1 MKKTQGNHCMTTP
14 YQHDAMSSCHRL
26 HRRLPATVLAALLGV
41 ASPLLLAATP
51 TPQASTVTI
60 AAGPLNQALNR
71 FAETTGLTLSYTPD
85 LVGGRR
91 SHGVAGA
98 ATVDQALAVLL
109 EGTGLMARRTD
120 SGYVIV
126 KAPMT
131 SSTDLD
137 PITVSAAGIVSGV
150 APVDGYVATASR
162 SATKTDTPLLETPR
176 SVSVVTGDQIEARG
190 ARNIEDAVAYT
201 SGVSVGNYGF
211 DPRFDQI
218 QVRGFA
224 TTTSGNFLDGLR
236 QPYDSWLASPNTLP
250 YALERIDVIKG
261 PDSVIFGQVSPGGVV
276 NRVSKRPS
284 TDADNEITLTAGNK
298 NTRQAEFDVGGAID
312 ASGDVRYRVV
322 GMARD
327 AESDVE
333 QIPDDASF
341 IAPSVAIRLDDDTT
355 LTLLAQYQ
363 DRETGGS
370 PGYYQEGDDL
380 TDFWTGDE
388 DFDKAS
394 QHQWQLGW
402 EFEHRFNDALSF
414 SQHTRYQD
422 ISAVNQYTDGYD
434 NVGSVVERTASGIYE
449 DTSSVVTD
457 NRLTGEF
464 NTGALEHTLSGGV
477 DYSYLDYDVLYAYGD
492 APSIDRDD
500 PDYHQHIPAPDNL
513 YADIDGRAER
523 TGVYLIDQI
532 ALGRW
537 RFSAGLRHDW
547 AEDVTRDAVSGNDRQ
562 KDDAGSGQLGVL
574 YAFDNGVS
582 PYLSYATSFEPQS
595 GTDANGNHHAPSEGR
610 QWEAGVKYQPPGRD
624 LLLTAAVYQ
633 IEQTNVLTTDPDNR
647 LYSVATGEQR
657 IRGLELELTTDLT
670 RELSMTAAYTVNDP
684 EITKDNDGNTGNTPV
699 NVSEHLASLWL
710 DYDIDHGPLRGVGLA
725 AGARYIGSSWDD
737 AENTHENDSYT
748 LVDAGAHYDFSGQ
761 LEGVRVGVDA
771 HNLADN
777 RYIVCEG
784 GYCYR
789 GSGRSVL
796 GSLSYHW

>member
-1 MKKTQGNHCMTTP
+1 MTTP
-14 YQHDAMSSCHRL
+14 T
-26 HRRLPATVLAALLGV
+26 RRQRGSTRRPLQRQLPPATLAALL
-41 ASPLLLAATP
+41 AFTAPPLLAA
-51 TPQASTVTI
+51 PQPQPAASVTI

-71 FAETTGLTLSYTPD
+71 FAEATGVTLSWTPD
-85 LVGGRR
+85 LVGGHR
-91 SHGVAGA
+91 SQGVSRA
-98 ATVDQALAVLL
+98 ASTDQALATLL
-109 EGTGLMARRTD
+109 EGTGLVAHRTD

-126 KAPMT
+126 KAPQT
-131 SSTDLD
+131 SSANLA
-137 PITVSAAGIVSGV
+137 PITVSATGLVSGV

-162 SATKTDTPLLETPR
+162 SATKTDTPLVETPR
-176 SVSVVTGDQIEARG
+176 SVSVVTRDQIEAHG

-284 TDADNEITLTAGNK
+284 ADADNEITLTAGNK
-298 NTRQAEFDVGGAID
+298 NTRQAEFDVGGAFD

-414 SQHTRYQD
+414 SQHTRYQV

-464 NTGALEHTLSGGV
+464 TTGALEHTLSGGV

-500 PDYHQHIPAPDNL
+500 PDYHQHIPAPDTIVS
-513 YADIDGRAER
+513 DIDGRAER

-562 KDDAGSGQLGVL
+562 QDDAGSGQFGVL

-595 GTDANGNHHAPSEGR
+595 GTDASGNHHAPSKGS
-610 QWEAGVKYQPPGRD
+610 QWEAGVKYQPPGRS
-624 LLLTAAVYQ
+624 LLLTAAAYQ

-647 LYSVATGEQR
+647 NYSVATGEQR
-657 IRGLELELTTDLT
+657 MRGLELEMVADLT
-670 RELSMTAAYTVNDP
+670 DELSMTAAYTLNDP

-699 NVSEHLASLWL
+699 NVSQHLASLWL
-710 DYDIDHGPLRGVGLA
+710 DYDIDHGPLRGVGLS

-737 AENTHENDSYT
+737 AENTHKNDGYT
-748 LVDAGAHYDFSGQ
+748 LVDAGIHYDLSGK
-761 LEGVRVGVDA
+761 LAGVRVGVDA

-777 RYIVCEG
+777 RYLVCEG

-789 GSGRSVL
+789 GAGRRVL
-796 GSLSYHW
+796 GSVSYRW